1 MVIENVEHTFV
12 THDIQIDEHSEKEVK
27 NKIEGAK
34 EQGDERI
41 ITEITKRIREQI
53 DPIVNYLR
61 LQVQYMVN

>member
-1 MVIENVEHTFV
+1 MQIMHKLLIVNRGGEERNLLFMVIENVEHTFV

-41 ITEITKRIREQI
+41 IT
-53 DPIVNYLR
+53 
-61 LQVQYMVN
+61 